1 MSMIIRGNQSV
12 RRIELKNADGTVAG
26 TISIS
31 SPAKKKKLRLQYNFK
46 EISARILRTKTSG
59 SARQV
64 VTNARQKV
72 AQLRRMSKSENY
84 DETELESAIRHA
96 EAMARVARKR
106 MKHLQEEERAGAQG
120 GLCEAELE
128 ERNEERAA
136 ERTGQTR
143 NEKRAEHADRE
154 MERLMQEY
162 QELMQEAMEELEDIA
177 SMEEFSEELAQL
189 AFDEDMDPEDLELLK
204 KKHRASELREIVEA
218 DMKYLKAM
226 FDRLQREKQSV
237 GSSFGATGSIGSSD
251 NSGGFGSSGA
261 GSGVALQLG
270 GVDVPVQAPAPEAAA
285 IVEGGAIDT
294 TV

>member
-1 MSMIIRGNQSV
+1 MSMIIRGNQTV

-31 SPAKKKKLRLQYNFK
+31 SPAKKKKFRLQYNFK

-84 DETELESAIRHA
+84 DEAELESAIRHA
-96 EAMARVARKR
+96 EAMARVAKKR
-106 MKHLQEEERAGAQG
+106 MKHLQEEERAGGHG

-128 ERNEERAA
+128 ERNEEKAA
-136 ERTGQTR
+136 ERTSQAQ
-143 NEKRAEHADRE
+143 NEKQAEQADRE
-154 MERLMQEY
+154 MERMMQEY

-189 AFDEDMDPEDLELLK
+189 AVDEDMDPEDLELLK
-204 KKHRASELREIVEA
+204 KKHRASELRDIVEA

-237 GSSFGATGSIGSSD
+237 GSSFGSST
-251 NSGGFGSSGA
+251 GSSGSSTGSSA
-261 GSGVALQLG
+261 GNGVSLQLG
-270 GVDVPVQAPAPEAAA
+270 GVDVPVQAPAPDAAA
-285 IVEGGAIDT
+285 VVEGGAIDT

>member
-1 MSMIIRGNQSV
+1 MSMIVRGNRAV

-64 VTNARQKV
+64 VTNARQRV
-72 AQLRRMSKSENY
+72 AQLRRMSKSDNY

-96 EAMARVARKR
+96 EAMARVAKKR
-106 MKHLQEEERAGAQG
+106 MKHLQEEERVGRHG

-128 ERNEERAA
+128 ERTEEKAA
-136 ERTGQTR
+136 ERSSR
-143 NEKRAEHADRE
+143 EADREKRAEQADRE

-162 QELMQEAMEELEDIA
+162 QELMQEAMEELQDIS
-177 SMEEFSEELAQL
+177 SMEEFSEELACL
-189 AFDEDMDPEDLELLK
+189 AFDEDMDPEDLEMMK
-204 KKHRASELREIVEA
+204 KKHRASEMREIVEA

-226 FDRLQREKQSV
+226 FDRLQREKQSAGSTFGSS
-237 GSSFGATGSIGSSD
+237 GSSFGTSD
-251 NSGGFGSSGA
+251 GNGA
-261 GSGVALQLG
+261 GSGGVSLQLG

-285 IVEGGAIDT
+285 LVEGGAIDT
-294 TV
+294 AV